1 MKKIYFNHSL
11 LVGASDPEVTRLVVE
26 IVQLK
31 NALGAVP
38 LYVYEYFWSLQI
50 QSGTLRSFLAYRHNQ
65 DRAKVI
71 ILALMHNG
79 PHFHDSPLAEDVTIT
94 PGIGKTG
101 FGEKLLHTCFND
113 CQEYVLSL
121 SEEKVLIHSIYTVT
135 GAGKSVTI
143 VNLVGMRALR
153 ERLQSQLVFHSID
166 DVFREVTRSHP
177 SIEILPGTGKSAGRH
192 NFKGAFHDVY
202 KTVTALEKELS
213 LLLEGVPDQQR
224 MERFLQH
231 TGFEISGE
239 SPEVLQNSKYR
250 RYREFVIGS
259 KGKMLFEWHIKI
271 GNETRVHFFID
282 KEAKKI
288 YIGHCGK
295 HLPIPSYKS

>member
-1 MKKIYFNHSL
+1 
-11 LVGASDPEVTRLVVE
+11 
-26 IVQLK
+26 
-31 NALGAVP
+31 
-38 LYVYEYFWSLQI
+38 
-50 QSGTLRSFLAYRHNQ
+50 
-65 DRAKVI
+65 
-71 ILALMHNG
+71 
-79 PHFHDSPLAEDVTIT
+79 
-94 PGIGKTG
+94 
-101 FGEKLLHTCFND
+101 
-113 CQEYVLSL
+113 
-121 SEEKVLIHSIYTVT
+121 
-135 GAGKSVTI
+135 
-143 VNLVGMRALR
+143 
-153 ERLQSQLVFHSID
+153 VFHSID